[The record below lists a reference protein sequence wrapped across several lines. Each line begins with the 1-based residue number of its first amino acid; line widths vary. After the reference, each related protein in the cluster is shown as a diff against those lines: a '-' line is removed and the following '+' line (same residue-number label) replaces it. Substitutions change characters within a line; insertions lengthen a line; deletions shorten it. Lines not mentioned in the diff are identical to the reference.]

1 MSIEIQGL
9 APLLHVFDMPTSI
22 AFYRDVLDFKVI
34 TTSPALSENPDDV
47 NWAMLR
53 LCATTVMLNTAYEAE
68 ERPSTPEP
76 ERVAGHT
83 DAALF
88 LGCPDVDGAYQYL
101 RSKGL
106 DIEGPKVAP
115 YGMKQLYLTDPDQY
129 CICFQWTA

>member
-1 MSIEIQGL
+1 
-9 APLLHVFDMPTSI
+9 
-22 AFYRDVLDFKVI
+22 
-34 TTSPALSENPDDV
+34 
-47 NWAMLR
+47 
-53 LCATTVMLNTAYEAE
+53 MLNTAYEPE

-106 DIEGPKVAP
+106 NIAADPKLP
-115 YGMKQLYLTDPDQY
+115 LTG
-129 CICFQWTA
+129 